1 MDGMGE
7 LNPDTPIT
15 RSLRR
20 YGKRG
25 ISHGVEDGNDFTDC
39 VVSRR
44 DRLLLVIR
52 VRDHISRIHV
62 GEYDLIG
69 SEQDSD
75 GSDGGFRYLYGS
87 ILSNVP
93 LVSKPWISME

>member
-1 MDGMGE
+1 MKGLVRE
-7 LNPDTPIT
+7 ISIS

-20 YGKRG
+20 CGERG
-25 ISHGVEDGNDFTDC
+25 VSHGVEHSNDFIYR
-39 VVSRR
+39 VVSRTNCY
-44 DRLLLVIR
+44 LLVIR
-52 VRDHISRIHV
+52 VRDHISKIHIV
-62 GEYDLIG
+62 ENALIVC
-69 SEQDSD
+69 EQDSD